1 MSEQTVIKI
10 DYNGRMILI
19 RDNFCRSLQ
28 TVLRPH
34 THLRTEEAAGAY
46 MKEISEAINQ
56 RLSSEMDTQEIF
68 VEQLRKIWSMCLS
81 KHKSQFWFDIGSVI
95 KATSM
100 VNQEWT
106 RRFAKDTPL
115 KTYGSEQSEEDKRRQ
130 KGGDWTLDGALK
142 NLQETDALIASGE
155 LNRNLGIT
163 LRKIPIKAAERLGAD
178 MSAYHA
184 PPMVQAMPKPEPPMP
199 APAPPVKAEP
209 KPDWDLIV
217 AGSQKPKFEETHK
230 PIDCDVSIEDVFN
243 LASDPLDF
251 DKL

>member
-1 MSEQTVIKI
+1 
-10 DYNGRMILI
+10 MILI

-34 THLRTEEAAGAY
+34 THLRTDEAASAY
-46 MKEISEAINQ
+46 MREISEAINQ
-56 RLSSEMDTQEIF
+56 RLSSDMDTAEIF
-68 VEQLRKIWSMCLS
+68 TEQLRKIWTMCLS

-106 RRFAKDTPL
+106 RRFSKEPL
-115 KTYGSEQSEEDKRRQ
+115 KTYGSEQTLDDKTRS
-130 KGGDWTLDGALK
+130 KGGNWTLEGALK

-163 LRKIPIKAAERLGAD
+163 LRKIPIKAAERLHKD
-178 MSAYHA
+178 MSEYHA
-184 PPMVQAMPKPEPPMP
+184 PPMVQVM
-199 APAPPVKAEP
+199 P
-209 KPDWDLIV
+209 KPDWNLIV
-217 AGSQKPKFEETHK
+217 AGSQKPKFEDSDK
-230 PIDCDVSIEDVFN
+230 PIDCDVNIEDVFN

-251 DKL
+251 DNL

>member
-1 MSEQTVIKI
+1 MSEGTVKI
-10 DYNGRMILI
+10 DYNGRLILI
-19 RDNFCRSLQ
+19 RDNFCKSLQ

-46 MKEISEAINQ
+46 MQEISEAINQ
-56 RLSSEMDTQEIF
+56 RLSGEMDTQEIF

-100 VNQEWT
+100 VNQDWT
-106 RRFAKDTPL
+106 RRFSKDAPV
-115 KTYGSEQSEEDKRRQ
+115 KTYGSEQSEEDKSRQ
-130 KGGDWTLDGALK
+130 KGGDWSAEGALQQ
-142 NLQETDALIASGE
+142 LMETDALIASGD

-163 LRKIPIKAAERLGAD
+163 LRKIPLKAAERHGVD
-178 MSAYHA
+178 ISAYIN

-217 AGSQKPKFEETHK
+217 AGSQKPKFEDTEE
-230 PIDCDVSIEDVFN
+230 PIDCDISIDEVFN
-243 LASDPLDF
+243 LPE
-251 DKL
+251 KMPWE